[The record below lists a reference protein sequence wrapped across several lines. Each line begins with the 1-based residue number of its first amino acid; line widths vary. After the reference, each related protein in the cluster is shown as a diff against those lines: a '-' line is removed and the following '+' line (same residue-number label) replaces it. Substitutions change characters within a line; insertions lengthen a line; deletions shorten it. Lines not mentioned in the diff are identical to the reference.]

1 MQFEIKLEEFEKL
14 EGKLTRFEER
24 LTLIKPVDQQALS
37 DSFALVL
44 TEDVRERF
52 MSSPGT
58 TTGGN
63 VYGGVYWRKLSDSY
77 LLRKPERA
85 NGKVLIDT
93 TRLMSSFKIDSPEL
107 ISEFSDQYTYKFGT
121 QVPYAEKLQKTWPV
135 VVFHQEL
142 VTKLRDAYL
151 NWAYKVFDENFYD

>member
-1 MQFEIKLEEFEKL
+1 MKFEIKLEEFEKV

-24 LTLIKPVDQQALS
+24 LALTKMADQQALS

-52 MSSPGT
+52 MSSPST

-63 VYGGVYWRKLSDSY
+63 VHGGVYWRKLSDSY
-77 LLRKPERA
+77 LLRKPERV

-121 QVPYAEKLQKTWPV
+121 QVPYADKLQKTWPV

-151 NWAYKVFDENFYD
+151 SWAYKVFDENFYD

>member
-1 MQFEIKLEEFEKL
+1 MKFEIKLEEFEKV

-24 LTLIKPVDQQALS
+24 LALTKSSDQQALS
-37 DSFALVL
+37 DSFALIM

-93 TRLMSSFKIDSPEL
+93 TRLMSSFKIDSGEL
-107 ISEFSDQYTYKFGT
+107 VSEFTDQYTYKFGT

-142 VTKLRDAYL
+142 MVKLRDAYL
-151 NWAYKVFDENFYD
+151 SWAYKVFDENFYD